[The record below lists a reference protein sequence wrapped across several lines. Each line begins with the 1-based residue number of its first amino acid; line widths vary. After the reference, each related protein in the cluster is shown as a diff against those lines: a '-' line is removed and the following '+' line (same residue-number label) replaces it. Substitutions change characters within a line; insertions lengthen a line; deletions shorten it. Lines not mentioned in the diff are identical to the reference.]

1 MFGLMEFRF
10 GSDTAIETL
19 DVIVRYQPVD
29 ASAGTGVRQG
39 HRDNLLARSIE
50 PPRSARPS
58 GLDGQSG

>member
-29 ASAGTGVRQG
+29 ASALQ
-39 HRDNLLARSIE
+39 L
-50 PPRSARPS
+50 
-58 GLDGQSG
+58 